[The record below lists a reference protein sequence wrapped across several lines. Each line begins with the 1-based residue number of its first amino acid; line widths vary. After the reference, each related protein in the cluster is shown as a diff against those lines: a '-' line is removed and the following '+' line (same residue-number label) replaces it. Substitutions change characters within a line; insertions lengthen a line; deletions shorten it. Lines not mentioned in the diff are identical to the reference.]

1 MNGEGPGK
9 SALDATADQVRYH
22 ASQAR
27 SAAARA
33 TSWGETHLPGGA
45 RALWIGGGLIL
56 VLLLVWFLVHN
67 QSAQQAGSRFA
78 QGGPMPVGVAR
89 ATAGDMPITL
99 NALGTVTPLA
109 TVTVRPLVS
118 GAIVKFD
125 FQEGQMVKAGDVL
138 AEIDPRP
145 FQAALDQAKGTL
157 DRDRALLAN
166 ANIDLRRYQ
175 TLAAQNAVSQQIL
188 ATQVSL
194 VHQDEGIVKSDAA
207 NVDAA
212 ALNLSYCKIAS
223 PVAGRVGIRL
233 MDIGNLVQAGQAN
246 GIVVVTQIQPMS
258 VIFSLPED
266 DIDQIMTRVN
276 GGATLT
282 ADAYDRTQTQKLASG
297 TLSAVDSQ
305 IDTTT
310 GTVKLRAMF
319 DNADSALFPAQF
331 VNIRLLVDTLH
342 DQTLVP
348 AAAIQRGSQGAFVF
362 VVAPDKTVAMRTVT
376 LGPSDGTN
384 VTITKGL
391 KSGDTVVIDGADRLR
406 DGGEVTIPNSSTAI
420 AAPSAP
426 GAGDS
431 AGDARKA
438 RFQRLLQSLPPDQ
451 RAALQKMTPDERR
464 AWFMQHR
471 GQFHHHGG
479 GGGGGGP

>member
-1 MNGEGPGK
+1 MNGEGTGK
-9 SALDATADQVRYH
+9 SALDATADQLRYH

-27 SAAARA
+27 AAAARA
-33 TSWGETHLPGGA
+33 TQWGETHLPGGA
-45 RALWIGGGLIL
+45 RVLWIGGGLIL
-56 VLLLVWFLVHN
+56 VLLLVWFLAN
-67 QSAQQAGSRFA
+67 RQSADQATGRSG
-78 QGGPMPVGVAR
+78 QGGPTPVGVAK
-89 ATAGDMPITL
+89 AAEGDMAITL

-125 FQEGQMVKAGDVL
+125 FREGQMVKAGDVL

-145 FQAALDQAKGTL
+145 FQAALDQARGTL
-157 DRDRALLAN
+157 VKDRALLAN
-166 ANIDLRRYQ
+166 AIVDLHRYQ
-175 TLAAQNAVSQQIL
+175 VLYQTKSVSQQVL
-188 ATQVSL
+188 ATQAAL
-194 VHQDEGIVKSDAA
+194 VRQDHGTVISDQANVEAA
-207 NVDAA
+207 N
-212 ALNLSYCKIAS
+212 LNLQYCKISS

-233 MDIGNLVQAGQAN
+233 MDIGNLVQAGQTN

-266 DIDQIMTRVN
+266 DIDQIMARL
-276 GGATLT
+276 GAGATLT
-282 ADAYDRTQTQKLASG
+282 ADAYDRAQTKKLASG

-310 GTVKLRAMF
+310 GTVKIRAMF
-319 DNADSALFPAQF
+319 DNTDNALFPAQF
-331 VNIRLLVDTLH
+331 VNVRLLVDTLR

-348 AAAIQRGSQGAFVF
+348 AAAVQRGAQGAFVF
-362 VVAPDKTVAMRTVT
+362 LVAPDKTVAMRTVT

-384 VTITKGL
+384 VTIAKGL
-391 KSGDTVVIDGADRLR
+391 KPGDTVVIDGADRLR
-406 DGGEVTIPNSSTAI
+406 DGGEVTIPNSTAAI
-420 AAPSAP
+420 AAPSAA
-426 GAGDS
+426 GAGDT

-451 RAALQKMTPDERR
+451 RAALQKMTPQERR

-479 GGGGGGP
+479 GGGGP